1 MVWIILAITKWI
13 KIYFKITMVEIISLA
28 IIVIIIIY
36 FQPILRIT
44 IHSKTMEIWMA
55 IVIQTTYLTI
65 IIITSW
71 TNLISSTTTTIIILT
86 HKAAAYFRIM
96 AGIITY
102 FKITTIILMVITKC
116 LRTIIL
122 AIQIFSIITIIQ
134 TITF

>member
-86 HKAAAYFRIM
+86 HKAATYFRIM